1 MTDSEPVPWGK
12 GEKNPER
19 GVKRLWNCMLTKSQR
34 PLKADGV
41 PIEEWTGEL
50 YYHARLSRR
59 YGAEAKASLNR
70 ANEYDDIDPKP
81 GELAMIRMKSGYNP
95 MEVRTDV
102 RWNARGWIVARGEIP
117 TELGYSWFSPK

>member
-1 MTDSEPVPWGK
+1 
-12 GEKNPER
+12 
-19 GVKRLWNCMLTKSQR
+19 MLTNSQR

-41 PIEEWTGEL
+41 PIEELTGEL

-59 YGAEAKASLNR
+59 YGAVAKASLNR

-102 RWNARGWIVARGEIP
+102 R
-117 TELGYSWFSPK
+117 

>member
-1 MTDSEPVPWGK
+1 MFTSRQSTLRCDV
-12 GEKNPER
+12 
-19 GVKRLWNCMLTKSQR
+19 VL
-34 PLKADGV
+34 
-41 PIEEWTGEL
+41 IEERSGEL

-59 YGAEAKASLNR
+59 YGAVAKASLNR

-102 RWNARGWIVARGEIP
+102 R
-117 TELGYSWFSPK
+117 